1 MDKKRK
7 RGPQPGNKNSKDPG
21 LYGTSLDKTERALL
35 KKASGIEGL
44 DEEIAMLRLKL
55 QQILTKYPER
65 IDLTLQTA
73 DTLAKLVRTRYQISK
88 EQKNALKNAIEK
100 VVTEIAVPLAI
111 KFLIK

>member
-7 RGPQPGNKNSKDPG
+7 RGHQPGKRNSKGPG
-21 LYGTSLDKTERALL
+21 LYGTSLDKAERALL
-35 KKASGIEGL
+35 KKATVIEGL

-55 QQILTKYPER
+55 QQALTKYPER

-73 DTLAKLVRTRYQISK
+73 DTLANLVRTRYQISK
-88 EQKNALKNAIEK
+88 KQKNLLKNAIKK
-100 VVTEIAVPLAI
+100 VVKEIAVPLGI